1 MFVKISGRCG
11 ILLSMNEIR
20 GVKKSLLLS
29 ALFLMTSAVVGQGA
43 KFQIFT
49 LSGGPVCTWN
59 LRNSGD
65 VDAKVVAVSMRFF
78 HQRPNLD
85 FTPISQ
91 TPGFSKNQYQGRFSG
106 KTKTYNYKTVCIF
119 PQDSVLTPAAQ
130 IAMVMATNYNVSS
143 GDSILA
149 AGVSVFCKVNGRD
162 TVVEAFPGGVAPC
175 PGRHLFLNGGSA
187 SSGLKE
193 GGFGYFNL
201 AAGSCMN
208 RLNMVVYD
216 GSSLR
221 RKAVSGFTPICP
233 NGRKW
238 SSLGFSTDSLVYY
251 SFDIST
257 PAGRLSFDS
266 VVKGMN
272 SGDYAMLGNLTPQP
286 LSYFDTCQSTLQL
299 LGFGNST
306 LGSTPGYLVMVGK
319 KGLSTGKA
327 RFEFCASGHLNC
339 YTSMEQ
345 TILSGLPASDIQDFG
360 DCFEAYEQALEKGWP
375 LSRKGSNN
383 SSISVYPNPTDHTWH
398 VTAAGISRLYLTDAA
413 GKLVHTTITRT
424 ASGADIQGSDLTPGM
439 YLLQVITAEG
449 RQTTVRLLRY

>member
-1 MFVKISGRCG
+1 MLRK
-11 ILLSMNEIR
+11 NEICA
-20 GVKKSLLLS
+20 VKKTLLLS
-29 ALFLMTSAVVGQGA
+29 ALFLITTAVVGQEA

-130 IAMVMATNYNVSS
+130 IAMVMATNYNVNN

-162 TVVEAFPGGVAPC
+162 TVVEAFPGGVSPC
-175 PGRHLFLNGGSA
+175 PGRHLFLNGGTA

-216 GSSLR
+216 GSTLQ
-221 RKAVSGFTPICP
+221 RKAVSGFTPLCP

-238 SSLGFSTDSLVYY
+238 RSLGFSTDSLVYY

-299 LGFGNST
+299 LGFGNNT
-306 LGSTPGYLVMVGK
+306 LGSTGGYFVMVGK
-319 KGLSTGKA
+319 KGLTAGKA

-345 TILSGLPASDIQDFG
+345 TILSGMAATEMQDFG

-375 LSRKGSNN
+375 LSRKGGTHATV
-383 SSISVYPNPTDHTWH
+383 SVYPNPSENIWH
-398 VTAAGISRLYLTDAA
+398 VNADGLSSLYLTDAT
-413 GKLVHTTITRT
+413 GKQVMANITPTTT
-424 ASGADIQGSDLTPGM
+424 GADIEGTNLKPGI